1 MRLWKEGAVSSSL
14 ASRVFPCSIM
24 LTQLGR
30 HARVVSTVTD
40 EEEFAWSRQ
49 GS

>member
-1 MRLWKEGAVSSSL
+1 
-14 ASRVFPCSIM
+14 M
-24 LTQLGR
+24 LGHAHVLGTSQLGR

-49 GS
+49 GSFVFI